1 MTSIFSRTLEEVYQ
15 HIDEMMA
22 QLKLEVKQDRYDKYM
37 RSEEWQIIRDVKL
50 ACASHKCEACGYG
63 EYEDQTDT
71 LDVHHLTYDRFG
83 GDEYMT
89 DLKVLCRPCHEAAH
103 GRKF

>member
-1 MTSIFSRTLEEVYQ
+1 MTNIFDDTLEEVYQ
-15 HIDEMMA
+15 RIDAMCAE
-22 QLKLEVKQDRYDKYM
+22 LKRDIRKRRYDKFM
-37 RSEEWQIIRDVKL
+37 QSEEWEIIRDVKL

-63 EYEDQTDT
+63 EYKDQTDP

-83 GDEYMT
+83 GDERMT
-89 DLKVLCRPCHEAAH
+89 DLQVLCRPCHNQAH

>member
-15 HIDEMMA
+15 HIDELCADMKRDA
-22 QLKLEVKQDRYDKYM
+22 KQGRYDRFM
-37 RSEEWQIIRDVKL
+37 ASVEWWIIRDAKL
-50 ACASHKCEACGYG
+50 SIVGYRCEQCGTEG
-63 EYEDQTDT
+63 PI

-83 GDEYMT
+83 GDERMT
-89 DLKVLCRPCHEAAH
+89 DLQVLCRPCHNEAH